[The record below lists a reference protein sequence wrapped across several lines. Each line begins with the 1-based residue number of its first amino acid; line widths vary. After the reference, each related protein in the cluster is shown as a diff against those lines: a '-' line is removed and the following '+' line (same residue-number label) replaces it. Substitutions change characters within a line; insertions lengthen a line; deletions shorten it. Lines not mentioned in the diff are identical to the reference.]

1 MTDDARAVEHL
12 PWHFESRTMRADL
25 TGDLS
30 QHLLG

>member
-12 PWHFESRTMRADL
+12 LHRYADAVAAGDL